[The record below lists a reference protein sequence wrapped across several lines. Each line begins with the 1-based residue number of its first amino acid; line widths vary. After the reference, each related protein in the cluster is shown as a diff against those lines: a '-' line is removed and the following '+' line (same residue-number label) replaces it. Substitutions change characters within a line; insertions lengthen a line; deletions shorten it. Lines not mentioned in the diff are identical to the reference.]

1 MEYETQTQS
10 QSQSTVDKTG
20 IMRAF
25 NKHFFDFVNDVISV
39 FPENVEIAA
48 ARDSFETI
56 RRANP
61 TAIIKAWHK
70 FVAVKYGDRLGS
82 GDLDYFLEKD
92 YSEDLANLRNSNKVI
107 EIIDTLREPLKN
119 MGDANRAMSLKYLQ
133 NLCKLAGIYSA

>member
-1 MEYETQTQS
+1 MEYETQTQT
-10 QSQSTVDKTG
+10 QTQTTIDKTG

-25 NKHFFDFVNDVISV
+25 NKHFFDFVDDVIRV
-39 FPENVEIAA
+39 FPENIELST
-48 ARDSFETI
+48 ARESFETF

-61 TAIIKAWHK
+61 TAIIKAWNK
-70 FVAVKYGDRLGS
+70 FVAQKYGDRLMA

-119 MGDANRAMSLKYLQ
+119 MGDSNREMSLKYLT
-133 NLCKLAGIYSA
+133 NLCKLSVMYH

>member
-1 MEYETQTQS
+1 MQYETHAQS
-10 QSQSTVDKTG
+10 SVDKTG

-25 NKHFFDFVNDVISV
+25 NKHFFDFLDDIIRV

-48 ARDSFETI
+48 ARESFETI

-61 TAIIKAWHK
+61 TAIIKAWYK
-70 FVAVKYGDRLGS
+70 FVCVKYGDQLMA
-82 GDLDYFLEKD
+82 GDLDYFLNKD

-119 MGDANRAMSLKYLQ
+119 MGDTNRAMSLKYLV
-133 NLCKLAGIYSA
+133 NLCKLGVMYN

>member
-1 MEYETQTQS
+1 MQYETQTQTS
-10 QSQSTVDKTG
+10 NSSTVDKTG

-25 NKHFFDFVNDVISV
+25 NKHFFDFVDDIIRV

-61 TAIIKAWHK
+61 TAIIKAWYK
-70 FVAVKYGDRLGS
+70 FVTTKYGDRLMA

-119 MGDANRAMSLKYLQ
+119 MGETNRAMSLKYLM
-133 NLCKLAGIYSA
+133 NLCKLSGVYQ

>member
-1 MEYETQTQS
+1 MEYETHQQT
-10 QSQSTVDKTG
+10 TVDKTG

-25 NKHFFDFVNDVISV
+25 NKHFFDFIDDIIRV

-61 TAIIKAWHK
+61 TAIIKAWYK
-70 FVAVKYGDRLGS
+70 FVATKYGDRLMA

-119 MGDANRAMSLKYLQ
+119 MGEVNRAMSLKYLM
-133 NLCKLAGIYSA
+133 NLCKLSGVYQ